1 MIVFVSDLF
10 VKDYV
15 GGGELSTQA
24 LIETSLMPVAQ
35 INSRFLTVEIMSQ
48 YPNAFWILA
57 TSQKCRWIVWYM
69 QSKTCRIQSLNTII
83 NFVNIVLLKN
93 T

>member
-48 YPNAFWILA
+48 YPNAFWIFWQLHRSVA
-57 TSQKCRWIVWYM
+57 GLFGICNQKLVVF
-69 QSKTCRIQSLNTII
+69 SH
-83 NFVNIVLLKN
+83 
-93 T
+93 